1 MFSGCQSRRGAI
13 YFDAVN
19 VLGIHDGRDPCVAL
33 LRDGALARIGFEADY
48 SDEPFEVSG
57 FPLKAAEDL
66 LATERLRA
74 EAIDVVAYAG
84 LTLPVPRSRR
94 ELLQQFAEAGTLRG
108 ATRRLW
114 RVAVAFGEPVV
125 SRRERLAPLEKLGL
139 RADKSTFIDHH
150 LAQAALAASSLR
162 APDGRVL
169 VLICEGSGDSMCAS
183 VHVSRGGRL
192 DRVATIPSDNSLGNF
207 LETMTYLLGMV
218 PERDESLLME
228 LGGLAQGP
236 QVTKADKRLSIL
248 FEFDPLLPLNW
259 RRSGNLPDTGNSVEF
274 MRNHL
279 RRRRFDHIA
288 GATRRFLEEF
298 LSQWIDRCALKTNC
312 DHVALSGSVFGLR
325 PLYPALTASPHVAR
339 LAVSPVA
346 GDAGNA
352 AGAAIMAVAEK
363 YGVEHVLPL
372 GQPWL
377 GSDATEADCAEF
389 ARAQEQFGG
398 CWVERPAE
406 AEARSAELLAG
417 GALLGRICGRVDLSR
432 AGFGNRSLLGR
443 GDLPEIRRAAQQLL
457 RPDVFWLEVPTIV
470 LDSELDALFED
481 AHKVPRG
488 VIGEYWLHPRRGQGY
503 LAQSAVPVQVTVEAA
518 DPATAAIIKAFRKAA
533 GRTPLICA
541 PWITRRGTLMRTL
554 ADARDSWRDQNLD
567 GVVAGPFVVLRKSA
581 GDSGKPKAAEL
592 ARRPFFGGL

>member
-1 MFSGCQSRRGAI
+1 M
-13 YFDAVN
+13 N

-33 LRDGALARIGFEADY
+33 LRDGALTRIGCETDFA
-48 SDEPFEVSG
+48 DEPFEISG
-57 FPLKAAEDL
+57 FPARAVDQV
-66 LATERLRA
+66 LATERLRP
-74 EAIDVVAYAG
+74 EAIDVIAYSG

-94 ELLQQFAEAGTLRG
+94 ELLQQFAEAGTFRG

-125 SRRERLAPLEKLGL
+125 SRRDRLAPLEKLGL

-150 LAQAALAASSLR
+150 LAQAALAAASTRS
-162 APDGRVL
+162 PDGRVL
-169 VLICEGSGDSMCAS
+169 VLVCEGNGDSMCAS

-207 LETMTYLLGMV
+207 LETLTYMLGMV
-218 PERDESLLME
+218 PERDEPLLME

-236 QVTKADKRLSIL
+236 QVTKVHKRLSIL

-259 RRSGNLPDTGNSVEF
+259 RRTGNLPETGNSVEF

-288 GATRRFLEEF
+288 GATRCFLEEF
-298 LSQWIDRCALKTNC
+298 LAQWIDRCALKTAC
-312 DHVALSGSVFGLR
+312 DHVALTGSVFGLR
-325 PLYPALTASPHVAR
+325 ALYPALTTSSHVAK
-339 LAVSPVA
+339 LSISPVPT
-346 GDAGNA
+346 DAGNA
-352 AGAAIMAVAEK
+352 TGAAIMAVAEK

-377 GSDATEADCAEF
+377 GADASESDCADF
-389 ARAQEQFGG
+389 ARQQEQEGG
-398 CWVERPAE
+398 AWVDRPDDAE
-406 AEARSAELLAG
+406 TRTAELLAG
-417 GALLGRICGRVDLSR
+417 GALLGRVRGRVDLAR
-432 AGFGNRSLLGR
+432 CGFGNRSLLGR
-443 GDLPEIRRAAQQLL
+443 GDLPEVRRAAAQLL

-470 LDSELDALFED
+470 LDTEIDTLFED
-481 AHKVPRG
+481 AEKVPRG
-488 VIGEYWLHPRRGQGY
+488 VLGEYWLRPRRGMGY
-503 LAQSAVPVQVTVEAA
+503 LSQSAVPVQITVEAA
-518 DPATAAIIKAFRKAA
+518 DPAMAQVIKAFRKAS

-541 PWITRRGTLMRTL
+541 PWITRRGTLVRTL
-554 ADARDSWRDQNLD
+554 NDARDAWRDQNLD

-581 GDSGKPKAAEL
+581 GEGGKPKAAEL